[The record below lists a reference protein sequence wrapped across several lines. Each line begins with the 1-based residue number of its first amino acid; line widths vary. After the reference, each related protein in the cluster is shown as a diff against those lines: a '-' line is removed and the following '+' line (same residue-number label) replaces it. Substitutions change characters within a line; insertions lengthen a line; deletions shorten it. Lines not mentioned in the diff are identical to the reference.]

1 MGLWSTRGFNH
12 LIGEIMSD
20 ILKIAAEILDEI
32 KGKSG
37 HINAIAETAV
47 AKNKNMGMTQE
58 DFAKKLSSA
67 LAANVKTKNP
77 LFARVVSKRDLLGS
91 VSYKKGVYRLKR
103 TVKPKINHAPTEPV
117 DTAFL
122 GKAGEYWVFS
132 ELLFWG
138 FNVSMMTV
146 DKGVDIV
153 CEKNGKYSHIQVKTA
168 TPKID
173 NTYGFS
179 IKKHIFTANDNNTT
193 YYVFVMRNG
202 SKSTY
207 AAIPSNYLSILV
219 KQGIIKGDGT
229 LSINITIDEKA
240 KKYTL
245 NHRDILPFI
254 NNFEVI

>member
-1 MGLWSTRGFNH
+1 MGLWSTKGFNH
-12 LIGEIMSD
+12 LTGKIMSD

-32 KGKSG
+32 KGKSE
-37 HINAIAETAV
+37 HVNKIAEIAV
-47 AKNKNMGMTQE
+47 SKNKNMGMAKD

-67 LAANVKTKNP
+67 LAANVKTKAP

-103 TVKPKINHAPTEPV
+103 TIKPNINHAPTAIDP
-117 DTAFL
+117 AFL

-146 DKGVDIV
+146 DKGIDIV
-153 CEKNGKYSHIQVKTA
+153 CEKLGKYSHIQVKTA
-168 TPKID
+168 TPKVD
-173 NTYGFS
+173 NAYGFS
-179 IKKHIFTANDNNTT
+179 IKKHIFIANDNNTT

-202 SKSTY
+202 AKLTY
-207 AAIPSNYLSILV
+207 AAIPSSHLSIMV
-219 KQGIIKGDGT
+219 KQGIIKGDST

>member
-1 MGLWSTRGFNH
+1 
-12 LIGEIMSD
+12 MSD
-20 ILKIAAEILDEI
+20 ILQIAAEILDEI
-32 KGKSG
+32 KGKSE
-37 HINAIAETAV
+37 HINKIAEIAV
-47 AKNKNMGMTQE
+47 SKNKNMGMLQE

-77 LFARVVSKRDLLGS
+77 AFVKVVSKRNSLGG

-103 TVKPKINHAPTEPV
+103 VTKPSVNHTPSEIDP
-117 DTAFL
+117 AFL

-153 CEKNGKYSHIQVKTA
+153 CERNGKYSHIQVKTS
-168 TPKID
+168 TPKTG

-179 IKKHIFTANDNNTT
+179 IKKHIFLANDNNTT

-202 SKSTY
+202 AKSTY
-207 AAIPSNYLSILV
+207 AAIPSSHLSIMV
-219 KQGIIKGDGT
+219 KQGIIKGDGN
-229 LSINITIDEKA
+229 LSINIMIDEKA

-254 NNFEVI
+254 NNFGVI